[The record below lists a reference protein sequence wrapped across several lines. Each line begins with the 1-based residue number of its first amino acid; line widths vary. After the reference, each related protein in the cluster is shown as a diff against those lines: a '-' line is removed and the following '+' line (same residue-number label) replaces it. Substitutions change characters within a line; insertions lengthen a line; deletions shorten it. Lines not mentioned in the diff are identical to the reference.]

1 MTGTSEIRILLIED
15 DEVDVM
21 AFKRL
26 LKKAKINNK
35 VTSFNTPSTAI
46 EHFGT
51 NHSNID
57 CVFIDYLLPGANGL
71 SVLLSLK
78 EIKDE
83 IPMIVL
89 TSHGDEKIAVEM
101 MKAGAFDYFPK
112 SELSIQKLHDVIGS
126 MQKWFELNKEKH
138 EIQKKLEEHQR
149 FIKKVTTSSP
159 NIIFVYDPISK
170 QNIYTSRNI
179 YTELG
184 YSDEQIEENGDK
196 MFSRI
201 IHPDDEEKV
210 NGFIN
215 QLLNSDE
222 DVTLETEY
230 RLMDAKG
237 DLQWFLDKSSIFKR
251 SPEGKPIEL
260 IGTSLN
266 ITARKKAEE
275 ELIAAKQVAE
285 KAAKI
290 KSDFLSNMSHE
301 IRTPMNAIMGLTE
314 ILMDSGFKG
323 QDLEN
328 LKTIMLSSQNL
339 IVIINDI
346 LDYSKIDAGKVKV
359 QSIPFLVDEQINL
372 IKKSIENKGLKE
384 KVKFLITIEKNVPPQ
399 LTGDPYRLNQILLN
413 LLSNAVKFTHKG
425 KVELNISVLN
435 KLKGDKLTLCFKV
448 IDTGIGI
455 PEDKLDA
462 IFESFTQAN
471 LFTTRNYGGT
481 GLGLAISLKLV
492 ELMGG
497 NIDVK
502 SKEGIGSV
510 FTTYIPF
517 EISNKITPK
526 KKTKNK
532 KFNKSLKEIKILVVE
547 DQRINQMVIKQ
558 ILNKW
563 DNPHEIVS
571 NGQEAI
577 DILGKKDFDLI
588 CMDLQMPVCDGFEA
602 THKIRNKLVK
612 VRNHDIPI
620 IALSADAL
628 PETRQ
633 KVLDIG
639 MNDYI
644 TKPPDLEELYKKI
657 IQFF

>member
-251 SPEGKPIEL
+251 SPEGKPI
-260 IGTSLN
+260 I
-266 ITARKKAEE
+266 
-275 ELIAAKQVAE
+275 QV
-285 KAAKI
+285 
-290 KSDFLSNMSHE
+290 L
-301 IRTPMNAIMGLTE
+301 
-314 ILMDSGFKG
+314 
-323 QDLEN
+323 
-328 LKTIMLSSQNL
+328 
-339 IVIINDI
+339 
-346 LDYSKIDAGKVKV
+346 KVK
-359 QSIPFLVDEQINL
+359 IW
-372 IKKSIENKGLKE
+372 
-384 KVKFLITIEKNVPPQ
+384 
-399 LTGDPYRLNQILLN
+399 
-413 LLSNAVKFTHKG
+413 
-425 KVELNISVLN
+425 
-435 KLKGDKLTLCFKV
+435 
-448 IDTGIGI
+448 
-455 PEDKLDA
+455 
-462 IFESFTQAN
+462 
-471 LFTTRNYGGT
+471 
-481 GLGLAISLKLV
+481 
-492 ELMGG
+492 
-497 NIDVK
+497 
-502 SKEGIGSV
+502 
-510 FTTYIPF
+510 
-517 EISNKITPK
+517 
-526 KKTKNK
+526 KT
-532 KFNKSLKEIKILVVE
+532 
-547 DQRINQMVIKQ
+547 
-558 ILNKW
+558 
-563 DNPHEIVS
+563 
-571 NGQEAI
+571 
-577 DILGKKDFDLI
+577 
-588 CMDLQMPVCDGFEA
+588 
-602 THKIRNKLVK
+602 
-612 VRNHDIPI
+612 
-620 IALSADAL
+620 
-628 PETRQ
+628 
-633 KVLDIG
+633 
-639 MNDYI
+639 
-644 TKPPDLEELYKKI
+644 
-657 IQFF
+657 